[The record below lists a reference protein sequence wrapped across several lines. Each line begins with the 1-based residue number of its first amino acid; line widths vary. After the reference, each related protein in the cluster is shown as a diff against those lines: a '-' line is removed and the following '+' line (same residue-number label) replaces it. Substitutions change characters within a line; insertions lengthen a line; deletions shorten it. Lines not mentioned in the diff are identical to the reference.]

1 MNNSVQTLLNPNE
14 KYVIVEVEGG
24 LGNTIFQYAAG
35 KYLANRTGTKVLINL
50 KHIGNAKTN
59 HGFYL
64 SSIFPDISFERD
76 HSLKGFFL
84 FDRLSEDSDRLFSQI
99 ARKNIQ
105 FNRFCT
111 KFFKIYRSQK
121 IGYDAN
127 LDTLKVP
134 ITIRGYYQSW
144 KYAQT
149 LIGKN
154 GFVPELNSP
163 SIWFREMSENARVAQ
178 PVIIHVRRGD
188 YQAFED
194 IYGLLSSVFYLNALK
209 IIPKELQNNQ
219 IWVFSDDIKIAKQLL
234 QENLPESTIWIDPPL
249 NSNPAESLML
259 MTLGH
264 AHIIA
269 NSSFSYWAAQF
280 SLTSQF
286 IIAPRKWFKAIED
299 PQELINP
306 SWHLVDSDWE

>member
-1 MNNSVQTLLNPNE
+1 MKSLLHSDE

-35 KYLANRTGTKVLINL
+35 KYLANRTGAKVLINL

-64 SSIFPDISFERD
+64 SSIFPDIRFKRD
-76 HSLKGFFL
+76 HFLKRLFL
-84 FDRLSEDSDRLFSQI
+84 FDRLLENSDRLFSRI
-99 ARKNIQ
+99 ARKNRQ
-105 FNRFCT
+105 FNRFCA
-111 KFFKIYRSQK
+111 KCFKIYRSQK

-127 LDTLKVP
+127 LETLKVP

-149 LIGKN
+149 LIGQDE
-154 GFVPELNSP
+154 FVPKLTNP
-163 SIWFREMSENARVAQ
+163 SIWYCEMSENARVAQ
-178 PVIIHVRRGD
+178 PTIIHVRRGD

-194 IYGLLSSVFYLNALK
+194 IYGLLSSLFYLNALK
-209 IIPKELQNNQ
+209 ILPKELQSNQ
-219 IWVFSDDIKIAKQLL
+219 IWVFSDDINIAKQLL
-234 QENLPESTIWIDPPL
+234 QKNLPASTIWIDPPRD
-249 NSNPAESLML
+249 SNPAESLML

-264 AHIIA
+264 AQIIA

-286 IIAPRKWFKAIED
+286 VIAPRKWFKAVED
-299 PQELINP
+299 PQELMNP
-306 SWHLVDSDWE
+306 LWHLVDSDWE